1 MLCGCVCAPV
11 GCVRAHVVW
20 RACSF
25 IYHHHYN
32 EVCGKRGG
40 GAVGGGEEEALWAG
54 ARRRRRE
61 LREGDERLVET
72 LAVRMESR

>member
-1 MLCGCVCAPV
+1 VLCGCVCAHV
-11 GCVRAHVVW
+11 GWVWAHVVW

-25 IYHHHYN
+25 MYHQQYN
-32 EVCGKRGG
+32 EVCGKRG